1 MTYLLLQKMNLILYD
16 KNKLDQNGL
25 AEFLQNNPTI
35 NVITASSRHEVLK
48 HFNSSINID
57 KVIFW
62 NMSLPSDLGLIKYI
76 KENFAETKIMVFAS
90 PIIKQSIEIIKA
102 TEIEVMNNTFEELK
116 KINYSTA
123 NN

>member
-1 MTYLLLQKMNLILYD
+1 MNLILYD
-16 KNKLDQNGL
+16 KNRLDQNGL
-25 AEFLQNNPTI
+25 AEFLQSNPAI
-35 NVITASSRHEVLK
+35 NVMTATSRHEVLK
-48 HFNSSINID
+48 YFNSGANIE

-62 NMSLPSDLGLIKYI
+62 NMSLPSDLGLIEYI

-90 PIIKQSIEIIKA
+90 PIIKQSIEIIKG

-116 KINYSTA
+116 KINYMTA